1 MSYIN
6 GRINVDNLDNLTNQ
20 LIRVFGR
27 YLELEEQKKDALVS
41 IADSLSVLAK
51 KDASITE
58 NAETDS
64 KNSSD
69 DGLTTL
75 KNYTSVDNLKE
86 IADFLLKKGSSG
98 TVYLY
103 DNPETI
109 YIHDNPETKEENVD
123 WGKLF
128 PNAVG

>member
-6 GRINVDNLDNLTNQ
+6 GRINVDNVDNLTNQ
-20 LIRVFGR
+20 LIRVFSH

-51 KDASITE
+51 KDVLKVE
-58 NAETDS
+58 NAEIDS
-64 KNSSD
+64 KNSSCD
-69 DGLTTL
+69 ELDRETMID
-75 KNYTSVDNLKE
+75 SLKE
-86 IADFLLKKGSSG
+86 IMDYAIKYSSPG
-98 TVYLY
+98 NIYLY
-103 DNPETI
+103 DNPET
-109 YIHDNPETKEENVD
+109 KEESVD

>member
-6 GRINVDNLDNLTNQ
+6 GRINVDNVDNLTNQ
-20 LIRVFGR
+20 LIRAFGR

-64 KNSSD
+64 KDSSCEEF
-69 DGLTTL
+69 TL
-75 KNYTSVDNLKE
+75 KSYTSVDNSKE
-86 IADFLLKKGSSG
+86 IADFLIKKQPSG
-98 TVYLY
+98 TIYL
-103 DNPETI
+103 
-109 YIHDNPETKEENVD
+109 HDNPETKEENVD

>member
-1 MSYIN
+1 MSYIS

-20 LIRVFGR
+20 LVKMFSR
-27 YLELEEQKKDALVS
+27 YCELEEQKKDALVS

-51 KDASITE
+51 KDALITE

-64 KNSSD
+64 KNSLD
-69 DGLTTL
+69 DELTL
-75 KNYTSVDNLKE
+75 KSYTSVDNLKE
-86 IADFLLKKGSSG
+86 IADFLLKKQPSG
-98 TVYLY
+98 
-103 DNPETI
+103 TI